1 MKTITQ
7 MSSITQEEKIR
18 RLKSEELEEEE
29 NAPPMPSVIAYH
41 PQTIWKEMFPGCI
54 SLNEFKTTENYSD
67 RPMWKLFK
75 EKIVALTEI
84 QKKRRDEWMINYPLK
99 AKKLRAI
106 KTERRQRTIE
116 QNHSASNL
124 QIIKI
129 KRLLKRMKKSMMD
142 GVFDDKFVMNGDEMI
157 EVDTNIR
164 FILT

>member
-1 MKTITQ
+1 
-7 MSSITQEEKIR
+7 
-18 RLKSEELEEEE
+18 
-29 NAPPMPSVIAYH
+29 
-41 PQTIWKEMFPGCI
+41 MFPGCI